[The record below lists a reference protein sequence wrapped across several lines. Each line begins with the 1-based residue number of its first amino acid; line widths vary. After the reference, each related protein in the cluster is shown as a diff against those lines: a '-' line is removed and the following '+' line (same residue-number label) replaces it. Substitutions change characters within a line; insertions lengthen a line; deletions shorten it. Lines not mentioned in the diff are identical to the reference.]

1 MDLDHSRLLKSKP
14 TTKPTI
20 LNENLNVVEFVDILI
35 QNRLLQIFT
44 KLKKNVDLT
53 TSFGNSVNQIFTDF
67 Y

>member
-35 QNRLLQIFT
+35 QNRL
-44 KLKKNVDLT
+44 
-53 TSFGNSVNQIFTDF
+53 
-67 Y
+67 